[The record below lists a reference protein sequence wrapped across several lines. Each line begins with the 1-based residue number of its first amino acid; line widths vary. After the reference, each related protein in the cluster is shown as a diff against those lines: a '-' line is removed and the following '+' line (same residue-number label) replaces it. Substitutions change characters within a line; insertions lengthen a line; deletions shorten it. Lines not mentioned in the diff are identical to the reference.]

1 MTPDLTT
8 YDAILLNTSAGKD
21 SQAMLDV
28 VVSLARQDGV
38 LDRVQA
44 VHADL
49 GRAEWKGTRELAQE
63 QCDLY
68 GVPLRIVH
76 RPQGDLLQQIEDR
89 GMFPSSAAR
98 YCTSDQKRGQVSKV
112 YTAIVRESGITG
124 RQVRILDCLGLRAQE
139 SPARAKKVPF
149 VRNERMSNGKRIVD
163 TWLPIHEWMVE
174 HVWARIKGSGVPHH
188 YAYDLG
194 MPRLSCVF
202 CVLAPKSAL
211 MVAAKHN
218 PELAQQYV
226 ELEQRIDHTF
236 KHGLSMAQV
245 VAEAEATDEV
255 TADDWRA

>member
-8 YDAILLNTSAGKD
+8 YDAILVNTSAGKD
-21 SQAMLDV
+21 SQAMLDL

-49 GRAEWKGTRELAQE
+49 GRAEWEGTAELAQE
-63 QCDLY
+63 QCDHY
-68 GVPLRIVH
+68 GVPLRIVS

-112 YTAIVRESGITG
+112 YTAIVKESGITH
-124 RQVRILDCLGLRAQE
+124 RQVRILDCLGIRAQE
-139 SPARAKKVPF
+139 SPARAKKEPF

-163 TWLPIHEWMVE
+163 TWLPLHEWMVE
-174 HVWARIKGSGVPHH
+174 HVWARIKGSGVRHH
-188 YAYDLG
+188 PAYDLG

-211 MVAAKHN
+211 VLAAKHN
-218 PELAQQYV
+218 PELAQEYV
-226 ELEQRIDHTF
+226 ALEERIDHTF
-236 KHGLSMAQV
+236 KHGLSMAEI
-245 VAEAEATDEV
+245 VAEAQTAEHV
-255 TADDWRA
+255 TAEDWNA